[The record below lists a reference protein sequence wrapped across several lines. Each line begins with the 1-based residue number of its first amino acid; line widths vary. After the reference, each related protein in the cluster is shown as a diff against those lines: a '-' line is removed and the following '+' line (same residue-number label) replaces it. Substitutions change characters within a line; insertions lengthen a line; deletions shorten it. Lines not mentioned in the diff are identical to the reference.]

1 MRLRRSTAS
10 PSLMASLLA
19 PPLVLVLVL
28 VLGPDGVC
36 AAEESL
42 LRLLSRHAP
51 GQAGMEEPL
60 DQVAVLIAT
69 ERGAVQLGDTDPM
82 KNTPLHLAAARGYS
96 RVVSALLA
104 AGASVEAS
112 NAQMETALCV
122 ASRAELPGGG
132 SPGLATVTALVE
144 GGANVNHQP
153 HGGYSPL
160 HHCAR
165 GGRADVCAVL
175 LQKGGADANAKT
187 SQGQTALHL
196 AARAGDESVAR
207 LLVGHGARVNEPN
220 NFGLSP
226 LQTATGAVA
235 QLLRRP
241 PSNAS
246 STVSAVIPSGD
257 GGGGGS
263 GHDDDDEPDG
273 DGGGEIPAVPAAQD
287 AKEQVQQQKGQP
299 PLGGIEVA
307 AETAATAPAPP
318 DAGSRDEVRAETT
331 TGTQPLRSA
340 GQEL

>member
-42 LRLLSRHAP
+42 LRLRSRHAP

-160 HHCAR
+160 QHCAR
-165 GGRADVCAVL
+165 TCVQYYCRRAALTPTLRPHRGRRRCTWRRGRAM
-175 LQKGGADANAKT
+175 
-187 SQGQTALHL
+187 
-196 AARAGDESVAR
+196 RAWRACWWGTG
-207 LLVGHGARVNEPN
+207 LV
-220 NFGLSP
+220 
-226 LQTATGAVA
+226 
-235 QLLRRP
+235 
-241 PSNAS
+241 
-246 STVSAVIPSGD
+246 
-257 GGGGGS
+257 
-263 GHDDDDEPDG
+263 
-273 DGGGEIPAVPAAQD
+273 
-287 AKEQVQQQKGQP
+287 
-299 PLGGIEVA
+299 
-307 AETAATAPAPP
+307 
-318 DAGSRDEVRAETT
+318 
-331 TGTQPLRSA
+331 
-340 GQEL
+340 